1 MADRAGSPQAP
12 AVVHVTEDMAPLA
25 GGVPAVVRQLSR
37 RLAAGGARVGVVHAS
52 GDARDLQPQVQTLA
66 CPPQGLRRAW
76 SHGPG
81 LRPGLAATLGTAI
94 ANGPVVH
101 VHGVWAAPQ
110 LYAARAARAM
120 GLPFVFT
127 AHGMLEPWL
136 WTQQGWR
143 VRAKKAVYWRSLA
156 QPALQRATVVHA
168 ITALERDH
176 VFRLLPKTR
185 IEVIPN
191 AIEVGAAPTDTGDRE
206 RTVLFLGRIEPK
218 KGVDILVRAFAEAGL
233 SRDWALVVAGPA
245 WSEPYLAELKRIAA
259 ELGLRDRVRF
269 PGPVFGDAKRRLLE
283 TAWVMA
289 APSHSEV
296 VGLVNLE
303 AGERELPSI
312 TTHQTGLADW
322 EEGGGILVQPEV
334 ADVARA
340 LRQACG
346 WSASERRER
355 GVSSR
360 GLVQKTYSWEAV
372 MPLWQS
378 LYAGTRSGK

>member
-81 LRPGLAATLGTAI
+81 LAATLRA
-94 ANGPVVH
+94 AMADGPIVH

-110 LYAARAARAM
+110 FYAARAAQAL

-127 AHGMLEPWL
+127 AHGMLVPWL

-143 VRAKKAVYWRSLA
+143 VRAKKALYWRALA
-156 QPALQRATVVHA
+156 QPALQHATVVHA

-176 VFRLLPKTR
+176 VFRQLPNTR

-191 AIEVGAAPTDTGDRE
+191 AIEVGTAPVGTDDRE
-206 RTVLFLGRIEPK
+206 RTILFLGRIEPV
-218 KGVDILVRAFAEAGL
+218 KGVDILVRAFAEAQL
-233 SRDWALVVAGPA
+233 SRDWTLVVAGPP
-245 WSEPYLAELKRIAA
+245 WSEPYLAELRRIAA
-259 ELGLRDRVRF
+259 ELGLQDRVRF

-283 TAWVMA
+283 TAWVIA

-378 LYAGTRSGK
+378 LYSGVSHRTGQK